1 MRQHLYCM
9 DLYNSLWGCAT
20 FGLHNI
26 LQQLLL
32 CYLLDGSIY
41 LVPSTYSF
49 CMQTRECQ
57 LFLQVKSSFE
67 DRVIASILGK
77 SSDVAFR
84 ISVSEPSFY
93 SLYFAVTLHDSKI
106 SFVLCQLSA
115 SIWLPIEKVL
125 WKFPEDSWVCG
136 RQFSYIKTN
145 MSCNCSGCWMGWGG
159 VGVDEHIGSFQYAM
173 A

>member
-1 MRQHLYCM
+1 MICHRLCSYWSSWQPPTPCMAVIPSTMRQHLYCM

-41 LVPSTYSF
+41 LVPSTSSF

-115 SIWLPIEKVL
+115 IIWLPIEKVL
-125 WKFPEDSWVCG
+125 WKFPEDRWKFVE
-136 RQFSYIKTN
+136 
-145 MSCNCSGCWMGWGG
+145 
-159 VGVDEHIGSFQYAM
+159 DSFRT
-173 A
+173 